1 MRSIGQQN
9 LYSNRSAVPL
19 GSAYCDQLSSTE
31 FNIQLSWTNTES
43 ALPLSSA
50 YCAQRSQTNRAE
62 WSLCSTETYCRRCFQ
77 TLSPK
82 MWNPAHFIRFSE
94 SKDAERS
101 QHFWPIMISSLRSE
115 ISPNLGC
122 DTWIKVSSNLLISN
136 RAKVEHTSLP
146 LLVSEWDVTWIRSGP
161 GVLRSGCRGEHRV
174 KVRWECMRGGQPV
187 MLHLATGGMCRYEKF
202 SLPQSLLS
210 AEVAGL
216 NLEEVIGKPDTQE
229 KCRRHDQ
236 VSCTVTHTHT
246 NTQKHTDT
254 HRNTHMVKHAHN
266 YLLQRRV
273 ASNIAQ
279 HTSIW

>member
-1 MRSIGQQN
+1 MLQKVWSYCWQLQLKHYTRSIGWQN
-9 LYSNRSAVPL
+9 LYSTSLASRSAVPL

-43 ALPLSSA
+43 AVPLSSA

-77 TLSPK
+77 TLSPQ

-122 DTWIKVSSNLLISN
+122 DTWIKVSSNLLIPN
-136 RAKVEHTSLP
+136 RAKVDHTF
-146 LLVSEWDVTWIRSGP
+146 LLLFVSGWIATWICP

-174 KVRWECMRGGQPV
+174 KVRWECIIGGQPV

-236 VSCTVTHTHT
+236 ASCTVTHTHK
-246 NTQKHTDT
+246 QKHTHTET
-254 HRNTHMVKHAHN
+254 HR
-266 YLLQRRV
+266 
-273 ASNIAQ
+273 
-279 HTSIW
+279 HTYNVCRT